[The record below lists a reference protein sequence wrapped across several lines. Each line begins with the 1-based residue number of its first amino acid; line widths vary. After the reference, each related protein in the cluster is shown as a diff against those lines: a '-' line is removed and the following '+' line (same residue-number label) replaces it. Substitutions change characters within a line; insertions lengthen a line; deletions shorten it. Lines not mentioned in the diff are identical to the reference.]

1 MLCQIW
7 WTLVRNEQFSIEG
20 NSSCHKFRVIGAGAA
35 KGVGEVKVE
44 LFQYFLD
51 IRCFVK
57 ANLPRKC
64 LTQKQNNS
72 IKKTA
77 KKNEK
82 MGRNNK

>member
-57 ANLPRKC
+57 ANLPRKFF
-64 LTQKQNNS
+64 N
-72 IKKTA
+72 A
-77 KKNEK
+77 KAK
-82 MGRNNK
+82 